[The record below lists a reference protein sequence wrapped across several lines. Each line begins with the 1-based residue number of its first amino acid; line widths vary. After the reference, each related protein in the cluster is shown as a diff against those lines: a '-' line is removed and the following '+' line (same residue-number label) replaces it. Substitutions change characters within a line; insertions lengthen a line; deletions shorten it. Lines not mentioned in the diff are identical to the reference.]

1 MTITSKD
8 KLSMCRQIELDYLQ
22 LFETIDW

>member
-22 LFETIDW
+22 LFETID